1 MIEIAEYTDES
12 GRSPFGQWFDQ
23 LNPPAAAWVVT
34 ALTRI
39 EEGGNFGDNKSV
51 GKGVRELRIH
61 KGPGYRIYYSMD
73 GDTLVILLG
82 GGTKK
87 RQQQD
92 ISEAQSCWVNYKF
105 RKG

>member
-1 MIEIAEYTDES
+1 MIEIAEYSDDS
-12 GRSPFGQWFDQ
+12 GHNPFGRWFDG
-23 LNPPAAAWVVT
+23 LKPEAAARVVT

-39 EEGGNFGDNKSV
+39 EEDGNFGDHKSV

-61 KGPGYRIYYSMD
+61 KGPGYRVYFAMD
-73 GDTLVILLG
+73 GNTLVILLG

-92 ISEAQSCWVNYKF
+92 IIDALDCWSDYKR